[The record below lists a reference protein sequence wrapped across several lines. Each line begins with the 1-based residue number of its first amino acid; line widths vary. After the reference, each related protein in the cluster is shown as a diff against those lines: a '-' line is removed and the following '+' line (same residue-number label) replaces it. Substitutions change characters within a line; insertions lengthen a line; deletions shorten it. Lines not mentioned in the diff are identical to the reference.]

1 MAPWRKFHFDERLKT
16 NYTFAGDIFTQTIAA
31 RSWIVEVVKII
42 RSLNLLRLFYSVGNV
57 GVMSVFLE
65 C

>member
-42 RSLNLLRLFYSVGNV
+42 RSL
-57 GVMSVFLE
+57 
-65 C
+65 